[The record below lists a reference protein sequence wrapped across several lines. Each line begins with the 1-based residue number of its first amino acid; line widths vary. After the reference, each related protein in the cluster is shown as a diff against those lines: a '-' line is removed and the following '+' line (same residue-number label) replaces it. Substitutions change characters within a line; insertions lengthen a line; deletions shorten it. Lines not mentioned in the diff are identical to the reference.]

1 MMSTRLALLLT
12 AVAALGCADAPDPMA
27 VVPPTRITSD
37 GGCGI
42 FTEGCSTQTATFS
55 VASVDLVSGSIL
67 GTDGTRYY
75 AADATR
81 FHPVELPP
89 NPILPNDPVYANLGA
104 WNSLIGT
111 SASFRAYLG
120 LMRALPPN
128 PIYPV
133 DPVRYTAVALTDGT
147 SYFLTEV
154 TPVIVG
160 P

>member
-12 AVAALGCADAPDPMA
+12 ALAALACADAPNPMA
-27 VVPPTRITSD
+27 VVPPARITSD

-42 FTEGCSTQTATFS
+42 FTEGCSTQYATFS

-81 FHPVELPP
+81 FHPVVLPP
-89 NPILPNDPVYANLGA
+89 NPVYPVDAIYANLGA

-128 PIYPV
+128 PVIPN
-133 DPVRYTAVALTDGT
+133 DPVRYSATALTDGT
-147 SYFLTEV
+147 SLFLTDV
-154 TPVIVG
+154 TPFIVG